1 MRVQLNMTFRT
12 PKLSALTS
20 AALAIPGLAHAE
32 LQTDYLYS
40 HYEEG
45 DLSAAD
51 SASGS
56 ASERYTIDSHLFRV
70 GGNLGAGDAN
80 LNLTVETMSG
90 ASPWWVQPDANGKP
104 VQVMSGASIDE
115 ERVDIEASYGR
126 QFGPIEPVFKAGYSS
141 EEDYQS
147 VNVGVEA
154 QYTPEGG
161 VYSAS
166 AGIGYSDDRIEPTD
180 GGSAQYPD
188 RIRSADKN
196 SLTAYAGL
204 SWIIDA
210 QTVLQTVFSYSL
222 HDGYLTD
229 PYKRAYFVSVANAV
243 PESRPDGRQSWT
255 LSARWRH
262 YLPALTAAVHVDYRY
277 FQDDWEI
284 ESHTLE
290 LGWQQRIGE
299 TWRVSPSL
307 RWYSQSQAYFYAPY
321 YADFRDDGFASSDY
335 RLSPFGALSARLDVR
350 KSLDQH
356 WEVGGG
362 VEVYDASAD
371 YAVRSVGVE
380 NPGLVQYYNVQAR
393 VSYRF

>member
-1 MRVQLNMTFRT
+1 MNFRT

-20 AALAIPGLAHAE
+20 AALAIPGLAQAE

-45 DLSAAD
+45 DLSAGN

-80 LNLTVETMSG
+80 LNLTLETMSG

-115 ERVDIEASYGR
+115 ERVDIEASYGL
-126 QFGPIEPVFKAGYSS
+126 QFGQIEPVFKAGYSS

-166 AGIGYSDDRIEPTD
+166 AGIGYSDDRIEPTE

-210 QTVLQTVFSYSL
+210 QTVLQTVFSYSR

-255 LSARWRH
+255 LTARWRH
-262 YLPALTAAVHVDYRY
+262 YLPALAAAVHVDYRY

-284 ESHTLE
+284 ESHTVE
-290 LGWQQRIGE
+290 LAWQQRIGE
-299 TWRVSPSL
+299 SWRVSPAL

-350 KSLDQH
+350 KSLDAH

-362 VEVYDASAD
+362 VEVYDASGD
-371 YAVRSVGVE
+371 YAIRSVGVE